1 MTAVPVPSVNE
12 IQPMEAT
19 DPAQAE
25 VVRAV
30 NTALSD
36 FKATVNCFYLYD
48 VVGLCVDAGITA
60 PEPVQLFANRQV
72 GQVGA
77 LLHKRGARD
86 DIPDIFFGTLNSVGG
101 RNAIRDDHDRRSVKT
116 LSRDVDDYFDAI
128 IRGEATETEVFV
140 MVAAK
145 HNLTPERAR
154 KKYKAH
160 NRPDEWLSL
169 SQCRTAYR
177 TLGTPDGNG
186 RVRLVVDIDN
196 PQADALWPE
205 EVRIDGYFG
214 PWVLPKKIS

>member
-1 MTAVPVPSVNE
+1 MTAVPIPSTNE
-12 IQPMEAT
+12 IQPMEAI
-19 DPAQAE
+19 DPAQAD

-36 FKATVNCFYLYD
+36 FKATGNCFYLYD
-48 VVGLCVDAGITA
+48 VVGLCVDAGVPC
-60 PEPVQLFANRQV
+60 PEPIQLFANRQI

-86 DIPDIFFGTLNSVGG
+86 DIPDIFFGTLSSVGG
-101 RNAIRDDHDRRSVKT
+101 RNLIRDDHDRRSVKT
-116 LSRDVDDYFDAI
+116 LNCDVDEYFDAI
-128 IRGEATETEVFV
+128 IRGEATEADVFV

-145 HNLTPERAR
+145 HNVTPERAR

-177 TLGTPDGNG
+177 TLGTLDRNG
-186 RVRLVVDIDN
+186 RVRLVVDIDD
-196 PQADALWPE
+196 PQADAFWPE
-205 EVRIDGYFG
+205 SVRIDGYFG
-214 PWVLPKKIS
+214 PWTLPREI